1 MPLLINKLKLKAA
14 AGSMHQFLPIVRT
27 IYPRVPPDEATEAAT
42 VFLYAGLAR
51 EIFGR
56 RFAQHLR
63 EHLRPRFKFAMAVE
77 IDLRVLRIE
86 NRLEALK
93 REMEKYEAES
103 PPHVQSAAHVTS
115 VIRALL
121 GEACP
126 ESDDHEQVKA
136 IFPRFENA
144 VRRIKNH
151 LLGIKRQPRFVMRS

>member
-1 MPLLINKLKLKAA
+1 MPLLIDKLKLKAA
-14 AGSMHQFLPIVRT
+14 AGSMHQFLHVVRSM
-27 IYPRVPPDEATEAAT
+27 YPGIPPDEAIEAAT

-51 EIFGR
+51 EVFGK
-56 RFAQHLR
+56 RFAHHLRQHLQ
-63 EHLRPRFKFAMAVE
+63 LRFKFAMAVE

-93 REMEKYEAES
+93 REMERRGAES

-121 GEACP
+121 AEACP
-126 ESDDHEQVKA
+126 ESDSHEQVKA
-136 IFPRFENA
+136 IFPRFEEA

-151 LLGIKRQPRFVMRS
+151 LLGIKRQPRFVMKS